1 MKEVSHNLW
10 RHHPRW
16 VIRWVIEWQW
26 VTTFSNFRS
35 VLPVSRLCIGLS
47 GEVTEVHVTSSS
59 VWRHRLQWWVNRWVI
74 MSHNVGESYSETL
87 WRQPTKK
94 VKMGK
99 TYVWRFFSKFS
110 LASLLRVHR
119 TLEYFK
125 IKGTK
130 DPPNGLRVLLAFKFY
145 HVIEPKVILKKW

>member
-1 MKEVSHNLW
+1 MSHQVDDVISHASEEFRLEQLW
-10 RHHPRW
+10 WRRW
-16 VIRWVIEWQW
+16 VIIYDLIIRDESSDEWQW

-87 WRQPTKK
+87 WRHPTKK

-130 DPPNGLRVLLAFKFY
+130 GPTNGF
-145 HVIEPKVILKKW
+145 